1 LTAQDSFRRQLLIVD
16 DEHEILKALANYLS
30 KLCEEYTVHT
40 ASSGTDALEKVKQNP
55 YELIITD
62 YMMPTMDGLELAK
75 AVREIS
81 PETKLVL
88 ITAYG
93 SKELRSSVDELN
105 LEGFIDK
112 PFSMA
117 QIREIV
123 ENAIGSVNSNNEDQL
138 DMQGLSEPLRK
149 HLSELQSDSGASCV
163 LLLSTSGYTIETAG
177 VTSGMDTSNVS
188 ALVAANFA
196 ASSELARILK
206 SNSVFKSSFH
216 EGPEYNIYAHDVDGE
231 YLLAVI
237 FGSETK
243 PGAVWHYTKQTA
255 AELIPL
261 IAEQKEATIDS
272 GDLAQAMNAEID
284 QLLDQEIL
292 IDNGTGEL
300 ITFEE
305 AMDAGL
311 VPSKLK
317 ESNEVG

>member
-1 LTAQDSFRRQLLIVD
+1 MTSQGADSRHLLIVD
-16 DEHEILKALANYLS
+16 DEHEILKALANFLG
-30 KLCEEYTVHT
+30 KLCDEYTVDT
-40 ASSGTDALEKVKQNP
+40 ASNGADALEKIKESP

-62 YMMPTMDGLELAK
+62 YMMPSMNGLELAK
-75 AVREIS
+75 AAREIS
-81 PETKLVL
+81 PDTKVVL

-93 SKELRSSVDELN
+93 NKELRSSVKELN

-123 ENAIGSVNSNNEDQL
+123 EKAIGSMDSANQPE
-138 DMQGLSEPLRK
+138 MQDLGEPLRE
-149 HLSELQSDSGASCV
+149 HLNQLQADSRASCV
-163 LLLSTSGYTIETAG
+163 LLLSANGYTVETAG
-177 VTSGMDTSNVS
+177 VTSGMDTSNIS

-231 YLLAVI
+231 FLLAVI

-255 AELIPL
+255 ADLAPL
-261 IAEQKEATIDS
+261 IADQKEAVIDS
-272 GDLAQAMNAEID
+272 DNLAEAMSIELD
-284 QLLDQEIL
+284 QIMDDDILLDV
-292 IDNGTGEL
+292 GTGEL
-300 ITFEE
+300 INFEE
-305 AMDAGL
+305 ALNAGL

-317 ESNEVG
+317 KSKG